1 VLFLYG
7 NGIKALKAKG
17 EKMIAENIKTNM
29 LKPFIDE
36 TIKTLEEMAHL
47 KSHADEAFIDN
58 VDNFRFKGYAIAAKT
73 SGNLNMVILLH
84 NYIETALAIGNRL
97 RFNILNEVN
106 ELPEVNEEMQ
116 AALAE
121 WGNTAIGR
129 ATQSLDTL
137 KLGIRFDPPY
147 FILNTENMEPLL
159 KNVQEI
165 ISVPIHIDDVGR
177 FYLNLLMINRNAGE
191 EKAVPKIQTGEK
203 ILVVD
208 DSKFIRLSM
217 KRFLNSLG
225 YENIV
230 EAANGLEAVEMHA
243 KEKPAIIFM
252 DVVMPEMTGDEALE
266 KIRATDSDTPIVIL
280 SSVTDNTVIDRCNQ
294 VGVSGYIVKPLTA
307 EDGPDR
313 LKEFL

>member
-1 VLFLYG
+1 VQFLYWK
-7 NGIKALKAKG
+7 GIKELKPKG
-17 EKMIAENIKTNM
+17 DQMIATNIKTNM
-29 LKPFIDE
+29 LQPFIDE

-47 KSHADEAFIDN
+47 KAHAAEAFTDN
-58 VDNFRFKGYAIAAKT
+58 VENFRFKGYAIAAKT
-73 SGNLNMVILLH
+73 HGNLNMIILLH

-97 RFNILNEVN
+97 RSNILNEAG
-106 ELPEVNEEMQ
+106 ELPEINEEMQ
-116 AALAE
+116 SALAE
-121 WGNTAIGR
+121 WGNTAIGN
-129 ATQSLDTL
+129 ATQSLETL
-137 KLGIRFDPPY
+137 KLGIRFEPPY
-147 FILNTENMEPLL
+147 FILNTESMGPLL
-159 KNVQEI
+159 KNVKEI
-165 ISVPIHIDDVGR
+165 ISVPVHIDDVGR
-177 FYLNLLMINRNAGE
+177 FYFNLLMIDSKAGE
-191 EKAVPKIQTGEK
+191 AKAAPKIQTGER

-225 YENIV
+225 YFNVV
-230 EAANGLEAVEMHA
+230 EAANGIEAVEMHA

-252 DVVMPEMTGDEALE
+252 DVVMPEMTGDAALE
-266 KIRATDSDTPIVIL
+266 KIRATDSDTPIVML